1 VLPLFNIFAH
11 LIIILNKKK
20 IINDPVYGFISIP
33 TELVF
38 DLIEHPYFQRLR
50 YIKQLGLT
58 HLVYPGALH
67 TRFHH
72 ALGAMHLMGMAI
84 ETLRNKGHEISHE
97 GEEAVIIAI
106 LLHDIG
112 HGPFSH
118 TLEESIVENISH
130 EDISSMLMNK
140 LNIQFGGRLAM
151 AIEIFNGTYPRE
163 FLHQLVSSQ
172 LDMDRM
178 DYLNRDSFFTGVSEG
193 VISSDRIIKM
203 LNVKDDQV
211 AIEEKGIYSV
221 EKFLIARRLMYWQV
235 YLHKTVIAAE
245 QMLAKILKRSREL
258 ALMGIPVFTTPALS
272 HFLEKPISR
281 DAFMN
286 EDHHLEAFATL
297 DDTDI
302 MAAVKVWAD
311 HEDFV
316 LAKLCRDLVHRDL
329 YKVDI
334 TNEAPDKA
342 LIAELTR
349 RAMEKYGITG
359 HEASYFVFEGTIRN
373 NAYKPGDGN
382 IRILMKDGTIK
393 DIAVA
398 SDNSNLEALAKTV
411 KKYILCYKKDLVAH
425 I

>member
-1 VLPLFNIFAH
+1 VQ
-11 LIIILNKKK
+11 IIPPLNKKK

-33 TELVF
+33 TELIF
-38 DLIEHPYFQRLR
+38 DLIEHRYFQRLR
-50 YIKQLGLT
+50 YIKQLGMT

-72 ALGAMHLMGMAI
+72 ALGAMYLMGMAI
-84 ETLRNKGHEISHE
+84 ETLRNKGHEISSE
-97 GEEAVIIAI
+97 EEEAVIVAI

-118 TLEESIVENISH
+118 ALEETIVEGISH
-130 EDISSMLMNK
+130 EDISSMLMERLNEQFDGK
-140 LNIQFGGRLAM
+140 LTM
-151 AIEIFNGTYPRE
+151 AIDIFNGTYKRE

-203 LNVKDDQV
+203 LNVKDDHIV
-211 AIEEKGIYSV
+211 VEEKGIYSV

-245 QMLAKILKRSREL
+245 QLLVKALKRSREL
-258 ALMGIPVFTTPALS
+258 ALAGEPIFTTPALS
-272 HFLEKPISR
+272 HFLKKPISR

-286 EDHHLEAFATL
+286 EDHHLDAFASL

-302 MAAVKVWAD
+302 MAAIKVWANHD
-311 HEDFV
+311 DFV
-316 LAKLCRDLVHRDL
+316 LNKLCRDLVQRNL

-334 TNEAPDKA
+334 TNEAPDKQF
-342 LIAELTR
+342 IADLTNK
-349 RAMEKYGITG
+349 AMEEYGITE
-359 HEASYFVFEGTIRN
+359 HEASYFVFDDTIRN
-373 NAYKPGDGN
+373 KAYKSGDGN
-382 IRILMKDGTIK
+382 IGILMKNGTVK
-393 DIAVA
+393 DITAA

-411 KKYILCYKKDLVAH
+411 KKYILCFDKRLV
-425 I
+425 IGD

>member
-1 VLPLFNIFAH
+1 
-11 LIIILNKKK
+11 LNKKK

-38 DLIEHPYFQRLR
+38 DLIEHPFFQRLR
-50 YIKQLGLT
+50 YIKQLGMT

-84 ETLRNKGHEISHE
+84 ETLRNKGQSISSE
-97 GEEAVIIAI
+97 EEEAVIIAI
-106 LLHDIG
+106 LLHDAG

-118 TLEESIVENISH
+118 ALEGMIVQGISH
-130 EDISSMLMNK
+130 EEISVMFMNK
-140 LNIQFGGRLAM
+140 LDEQFDGRLSM
-151 AIEIFNGTYPRE
+151 AISIFNGTYPRE

-203 LNVKDDQV
+203 LNVRNDQV
-211 AIEEKGIYSV
+211 AVEEKGIYSV

-245 QMLAKILKRSREL
+245 YLLAKILKRSREL
-258 ALMGIPVFTTPALS
+258 ASNDIPLFATPALN
-272 HFLEKPISR
+272 HFLKKPVSR
-281 DAFMN
+281 
-286 EDHHLEAFATL
+286 EDFIHRNIHLEAFAAL

-302 MAAVKVWAD
+302 MAAVKVWAKHD
-311 HEDFV
+311 DFV
-316 LAKLCRDLVHRDL
+316 LAKLCSDLVQRNL

-334 TNEAPDKA
+334 TNEAPDKQFIDGLVA
-342 LIAELTR
+342 HAVK
-349 RAMEKYGITG
+349 KYNITPQ
-359 HEASYFVFEGTIRN
+359 EASYFAFEDTVGN
-373 NAYKPGDGN
+373 DAYKPGDGN

-393 DIAVA
+393 DITAA

-411 KKYILCYKKDLVAH
+411 NKHILCYKKDL
-425 I
+425 IK